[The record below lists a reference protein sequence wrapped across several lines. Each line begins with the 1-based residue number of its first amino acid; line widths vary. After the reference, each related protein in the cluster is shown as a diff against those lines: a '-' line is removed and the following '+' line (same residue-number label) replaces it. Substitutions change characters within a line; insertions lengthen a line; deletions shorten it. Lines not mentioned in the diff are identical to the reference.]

1 MDRFSFARPFASIR
15 GCLLCLLVSWPAAPE
30 IIDRVAANISR
41 SVILDSEVV
50 EEARVEAFIQ
60 AAEPDLTAANKRKI
74 LDRLID
80 QFLIRREL
88 EFTRFAPASDK
99 DIEPLVKQIT
109 DRNRDYARYRITPEL
124 LKKHVGWTLN
134 MLRFVEYRFAPAI
147 QISPAEIEREYRR
160 RLPEW
165 KDKAPPLDEIRPELE
180 KLLIQSHVD
189 AALDRWLGEM
199 RTQNDIVYHEGY
211 K

>member
-1 MDRFSFARPFASIR
+1 MRRLAGIR
-15 GCLLCLLVSWPAAPE
+15 GQAVFLILASLAQAE
-30 IIDRVAANISR
+30 IIDRVAANITH

-50 EEARVEAFIQ
+50 EEARIEAFIQ
-60 AAEPDLTAANKRKI
+60 GDEPDLTPANKRKV

-88 EFTRFAPASDK
+88 EFTRFGAVSDK

-109 DRNRDYARYRITPEL
+109 DRHQDYARYRITPDL
-124 LKKHVGWTLN
+124 LKKHVAWTLT

-147 QISPAEIEREYRR
+147 QITQAEIEREYRR

-165 KDKAPPLDEIRPELE
+165 KDKPPPIGSVRPELE
-180 KLLIQSHVD
+180 KILVQSRVD
-189 AALDRWLGEM
+189 AALDRWLGEV

>member
-1 MDRFSFARPFASIR
+1 MSATRHLCASVCIR
-15 GCLLCLLVSWPAAPE
+15 GLIALLLTCPAAPE

-60 AAEPDLTAANKRKI
+60 GAEPDLTAANKRKI

-88 EFTRFAPASDK
+88 EFTRFAPASDQ
-99 DIEPLVKQIT
+99 DIEPLLKQIT

-124 LKKHVGWTLN
+124 LKKHVAWTLN